1 MAQDKVGHA
10 LAFYNLLH
18 ELGEPDPDHLA
29 FLREPADFRCCSLV
43 ALECFAEMIASP
55 QTSLCNNPIRD
66 QLVAEGDWSLS
77 LVRQFLFS
85 EADALRMSALESSAY
100 DPLARLARKL
110 RGEIKYHTLHGRTIL
125 KHLTATPDSRQR
137 LQSALD
143 ALWGPALGMFEPT
156 PHDQRLAETMI
167 APAETDLAQ
176 RWRDDV
182 GPLLEQAGLKVPENA
197 RPARGGRAGRHPPE
211 FARLIENMQKVF
223 RLDAKTRW

>member
-1 MAQDKVGHA
+1 MTQAVAPALDAKTRAAVIDLLYRLADDSLIIGHRNSEWTGLGPILEEDIAFASMAQDKVGHA

-66 QLVAEGDWSLS
+66 QLVAEGDSSLS

-156 PHDQRLAETMI
+156 PHD
-167 APAETDLAQ
+167 
-176 RWRDDV
+176 
-182 GPLLEQAGLKVPENA
+182 
-197 RPARGGRAGRHPPE
+197 
-211 FARLIENMQKVF
+211 
-223 RLDAKTRW
+223 